1 MPAYGF
7 LESNLALLASKDR
20 DLGARM
26 SGVDVGLS
34 WELLPA
40 GDGLL
45 TAGKLFGQGDYRYIH
60 SRISPGQEAEQWA
73 ASVVDGRG
81 SFVVLGFGLGYHIS
95 PLLKRNRSFSRLLIV
110 EAEPELFRA
119 ALEGVDLT
127 GIFNDS
133 RMNLVVG
140 TSVLNV
146 KNFVSEGAMQPV
158 SYRKF
163 LPATELHPE
172 FYKEVEHILEE
183 LIFRSRRDFRDPA
196 FGKKDLAGRI
206 RITLG
211 DGVSRLLEEI
221 KE

>member
-1 MPAYGF
+1 MPAHGF

-26 SGVDVGLS
+26 SGVGVGLS

-40 GDGLL
+40 VDGLL
-45 TAGKLFGQGDYRYIH
+45 TAGKLFGQGHYRYIH

-73 ASVVDGRG
+73 ASVVDVCG

-95 PLLKRNRSFSRLLIV
+95 QLLKRNRSFSRLLIV

-119 ALEGVDLT
+119 ALECVDLT
-127 GIFNDS
+127 GILNDG
-133 RMNLVVG
+133 RVNLVVG

-146 KNFVSEGAMQPV
+146 KNFISEGSMQPV

-163 LPATELHPE
+163 LSATGLHPE
-172 FYKEVEHILEE
+172 FYREVEHILEE
-183 LIFRSRRDFRDPA
+183 LIFRYRRDSRDPA
-196 FGKKDLAGRI
+196 FAKNDLAGRG
-206 RITLG
+206 RITLC
-211 DGVSRLLEEI
+211 DGVSRLLEEM